1 MAFIDLR
8 EIVDIIIVTI
18 ALGYIFSAY
27 IRKPRTELELVY
39 PRFGLTWNE
48 FKFAMIVTAPAVI
61 LHELAH
67 KFVAIALGLTA
78 TFKAW
83 YAGLGIGI
91 FLRVISSP
99 LIILAPGY
107 VQIPPS
113 TSSFAVFLTALSGPL
128 TNLLIFFIAGYLLN
142 NLRKLTRA
150 QAIALYMTKQINFFL
165 FIFNMLP
172 IPPLDGSK
180 VFASLLQLIFA

>member
-1 MAFIDLR
+1 MAFIEIKEILDL
-8 EIVDIIIVTI
+8 IVVTI

-27 IRKPRTELELVY
+27 IKRPKTELELVY
-39 PRFGLTWNE
+39 PRFGLSWDD
-48 FKFAMIVTAPAVI
+48 FKFAVIVTAPAVL

-78 TFKAW
+78 TFKAF
-83 YAGLGIGI
+83 YAGLGIGV
-91 FLRVISSP
+91 FLRVINSP

-107 VQIPPS
+107 VVIPPS
-113 TSSFAVFLTALSGPL
+113 TSNLAVFLTALSGPL
-128 TNLLIFFIAGYLLN
+128 TNLLLFFLAGYILN
-142 NLRKLTRA
+142 NKRKLTRN

-180 VFASLLQLIFA
+180 VFGSLFKLIFA

>member
-1 MAFIDLR
+1 MVFTIRELIDL
-8 EIVDIIIVTI
+8 VIVTI

-27 IRKPRTELELVY
+27 IQRPRTELELVY
-39 PRFGLTWNE
+39 PKLGLSWKD

-61 LHELAH
+61 FHELAH
-67 KFVAIALGLTA
+67 KFVALAVGLTA

-83 YAGLGIGI
+83 YAGLGIGV
-91 FLRVISSP
+91 FLRIIGSP

-107 VQIPPS
+107 VQISS
-113 TSSFAVFLTALSGPL
+113 TASDLAIFLTAFSGPL
-128 TNLLIFFIAGYLLN
+128 TNLLLFFIAGYILTHA
-142 NLRKLTRA
+142 RKLTRN
-150 QAIALYMTKQINFFL
+150 QAVTLYMTKQINFFL

-180 VFASLLQLIFA
+180 VFGTLFKLIFS

>member
-1 MAFIDLR
+1 MVFTLR
-8 EIVDIIIVTI
+8 EIIDLIVVTI

-27 IRKPRTELELVY
+27 IRRPRTELELAY
-39 PRFGLTWNE
+39 PQFGLSWSD
-48 FKFAMIVTAPAVI
+48 FKFAMIITAPAVI
-61 LHELAH
+61 IHELAH

-83 YAGLGIGI
+83 YAGLGIGV
-91 FLRVISSP
+91 FLRIINSP

-107 VQIPPS
+107 VVIPPS
-113 TSSFAVFLTALSGPL
+113 TSELATFITAISGPL
-128 TNLLIFFIAGYLLN
+128 SNLLIFFIASYLLN
-142 NLRKLTRA
+142 TLKKMTRTL
-150 QAIALYMTKQINFFL
+150 AITLYMTKQINFFL

-180 VFASLLQLIFA
+180 VFSSLFKLIF